1 MTFTDLQ
8 PGQLCTFVVTQDD
21 FQDVCRGAVT
31 SDGALVT
38 FVSLQG
44 TSFSKSITSEYV
56 RKRCTLISADE
67 VLSLDPADYP
77 EILL

>member
-8 PGQLCTFVVTQDD
+8 PGQLCTFIVTQDD
-21 FQDVCRGAVT
+21 FQDVCRGVVAEGSLT
-31 SDGALVT
+31 SIC
-38 FVSLQG
+38 SLQG

-56 RKRCTLISADE
+56 RKHCTLISADE
-67 VLSLDPADYP
+67 VLSLNPEDFP